1 MISSEVHHEEAWRVQ
16 SGAKFNGLSS
26 SPERNLVMSDAA
38 EPLTER
44 IDSAIHRSP
53 YLVGHTVRIEM
64 RAGRVVLSG
73 VVPSFYQKQIA
84 QEVVRSVEGVE
95 RVDNQLQVDWS
106 ETSLGW
112 AETVV

>member
-1 MISSEVHHEEAWRVQ
+1 
-16 SGAKFNGLSS
+16 
-26 SPERNLVMSDAA
+26 MSDAA
-38 EPLTER
+38 GPLTER

-64 RAGRVVLSG
+64 RPGRVVLRG

-95 RVDNQLQVDWS
+95 RIDNQLQVDWS
-106 ETSLGW
+106 EISLGW
-112 AETVV
+112 AEAVV